1 MHLVDCFIE
10 LFAYTRYFLR
20 NLEVSPPAYDDTVQR
35 YGQLLDRAEGYARDG
50 GFSQHDCHLALF
62 ATCAW
67 IDELILCSG
76 WKERD
81 TWQLNQLQR
90 IYFGTNNA
98 GEEFYQLLT
107 GLDPADREVRE
118 VFEYCLA
125 LGFKGRYFHSGD
137 APRLDEVKRH
147 NLGLLLDHPSAEFP
161 EDLFPEACHTG
172 QAGRKRR
179 RLRFSQLVYLLLF
192 LTPVAV
198 FVGLYLTYR
207 QILDRLIVRYFGTG
221 F

>member
-137 APRLDEVKRH
+137 ARRPVSRGLPHRPGRTEAPALEIFPIGISAAVPDSGGGVRRTVPDLSADPGPADCQIFRYRF
-147 NLGLLLDHPSAEFP
+147 LGDPDMDGS
-161 EDLFPEACHTG
+161 G
-172 QAGRKRR
+172 
-179 RLRFSQLVYLLLF
+179 
-192 LTPVAV
+192 
-198 FVGLYLTYR
+198 
-207 QILDRLIVRYFGTG
+207 
-221 F
+221 